1 MAVKPCQLV
10 LIKRYPLD
18 PKLRKDYEDEY
29 CAGFEKNWVHY
40 QSNAVLF
47 NRSDVKRDVLPD
59 LPKMPRHQIVVNG
72 LMVETA
78 FEMVEL
84 IEKKHFGWIIKR
96 PYIERKETKYQY
108 LAGVSSMPE
117 IEALRW
123 EHFPTKAAILST
135 EEKDR
140 YLIVLNQAF
149 TKDKHEAQ
157 ELFTQ

>member
-18 PKLRKDYEDEY
+18 PKLRKEYVDEY

-40 QSNAVLF
+40 QSNAMLF

-59 LPKMPRHQIVVNG
+59 LPKMPRHQIIVNG
-72 LMVETA
+72 LIVETA

-84 IEKKHFGWIIKR
+84 IEKKSFGWVIAHLADETYYLNQFHPDR
-96 PYIERKETKYQY
+96 TDQERYTFVLGQRQ
-108 LAGVSSMPE
+108 A
-117 IEALRW
+117 
-123 EHFPTKAAILST
+123 
-135 EEKDR
+135 
-140 YLIVLNQAF
+140 IVLDDELKTTIMEDLVKVNPAERF
-149 TKDKHEAQ
+149 KAV

>member
-18 PKLRKDYEDEY
+18 PKLRKDYEAEY
-29 CAGFEKNWVHY
+29 CAGFEKNWVHF

-59 LPKMPRHQIVVNG
+59 LPNMPRHQIVVNG

-84 IEKKHFGWIIKR
+84 IEKKHFGWVIK
-96 PYIERKETKYQY
+96 Q
-108 LAGVSSMPE
+108 
-117 IEALRW
+117 EAN
-123 EHFPTKAAILST
+123 ES
-135 EEKDR
+135 
-140 YLIVLNQAF
+140 YYLNQFCPGSSDDNLYTFIKGPSQALLLD
-149 TKDKHEAQ
+149 TELKDTIMEGLAKVHPDERFKAV